1 MKNLR
6 KLLKRK
12 KKKKKGDREKRENEK
27 EKEVILL
34 NYKGLTQFVGN
45 VRKQ

>member
-45 VRKQ
+45 VRK

>member
-6 KLLKRK
+6 KLLKR

>member
-6 KLLKRK
+6 KLLKR

-45 VRKQ
+45 VRK